1 MMTHSLISKMKT
13 ELSLLKPSDILKFD
27 QDISGIPD
35 IIKLTL
41 GEPDF
46 NTPEHIKEAG
56 KRSIDNNRSHY
67 APSAGTPGLRKAISN
82 FLEKKYNLFYNPD
95 HEILVTAGA
104 TEAIY
109 TVLTSILNPGD
120 KVLIPTPIFPL
131 YIPDTI
137 LAKAEPVFMDTS
149 SNDFVLSPELLE
161 ETLAKHGDAVKAIVF
176 NFPTNPTGV
185 TYRREDVKALA
196 AILEKHDLFVI
207 SDEIYSELT
216 YGEGHV
222 SMAEYLPEQTI
233 LLNGVSKSHAMT
245 GWRIGFIC
253 APAAITTEL
262 SKIHQFTITSATTMA
277 QDAAQEAFENGMD
290 DGAEMRVEYEK
301 RRNFVCEEMSKAGFA
316 CVKPEGAFYL
326 FAKIPE
332 NMIQKSLDFCTDLAH
347 KAKVAVI
354 PGGSF
359 GPGGEGYIRISYAAS
374 MEQLKEAM
382 NRIVN
387 YAAEIKEEQ
396 RSVQR

>member
-1 MMTHSLISKMKT
+1 MRHSLVGKMKK
-13 ELSLLKPSDILKFD
+13 ELALLQPSDILLFD
-27 QDISGIPD
+27 QATSSIPD
-35 IIKLTL
+35 IIKLTI

-46 NTPEHIKEAG
+46 NTPEHIKEAA
-56 KRSIDNNRSHY
+56 KRSIDSNHSHY
-67 APSAGTPGLRKAISN
+67 APPAGTPELRKAISN
-82 FLEKKYNLFYNPD
+82 FLKKKYDLHYNPD

-120 KVLIPTPIFPL
+120 KVLMPTPIFPL

-149 SNDFVLSPELLE
+149 SNGFVLSPELLE
-161 ETLAKHGDAVKAIVF
+161 ETLEKHGDAVKAIVF

-196 AILEKHDLFVI
+196 EILKKHDIFII

-216 YGEGHV
+216 YGERHV
-222 SMAEYLPEQTI
+222 SMAEYLPDQTI
-233 LLNGVSKSHAMT
+233 VLNGASKSHAMT

-262 SKIHQFTITSATTMA
+262 SKIHQFTITSTTTMA
-277 QDAAQEAFENGMD
+277 QDAAQEAFEHGMD
-290 DGAEMRVEYEK
+290 DGADMRVEYEK
-301 RRNFVCEEMSKAGFA
+301 RRDFVYQEMSKSGFE

-326 FAKIPE
+326 FAKIPDGF
-332 NMIQKSLDFCTDLAH
+332 IQKSLDFCTDLAH
-347 KAKVAVI
+347 KARVAVI

-374 MEQLKEAM
+374 MDQLKEAM
-382 NRIVN
+382 RRIAGYV
-387 YAAEIKEEQ
+387 AEKEEETG
-396 RSVQR
+396 SVQR

>member
-1 MMTHSLISKMKT
+1 MTHSLVSKMKT

-27 QDISGIPD
+27 QDISEIPD

-82 FLEKKYNLFYNPD
+82 FLKKKYNLFYNPD

-149 SNDFVLSPELLE
+149 SNGFVLSPELLE

-216 YGEGHV
+216 YGERHV

-262 SKIHQFTITSATTMA
+262 GKIHQFTITSTTTMA

-301 RRNFVCEEMSKAGFA
+301 RRDFVYEEMSKAGFN

-382 NRIVN
+382 SRIAN
-387 YAAEIKEEQ
+387 YAAEINGKQ

>member
-1 MMTHSLISKMKT
+1 LH
-13 ELSLLKPSDILKFD
+13 
-27 QDISGIPD
+27 
-35 IIKLTL
+35 
-41 GEPDF
+41 
-46 NTPEHIKEAG
+46 
-56 KRSIDNNRSHY
+56 
-67 APSAGTPGLRKAISN
+67 
-82 FLEKKYNLFYNPD
+82 YNPD

-120 KVLIPTPIFPL
+120 KVLMPTPIFPL

-149 SNDFVLSPELLE
+149 SNGFVLSPELLE
-161 ETLAKHGDAVKAIVF
+161 ETLEKHGDAVKAIVF

-196 AILEKHDLFVI
+196 EILKKHDIFII

-216 YGEGHV
+216 YGERHV
-222 SMAEYLPEQTI
+222 SMAEYLPDQTI
-233 LLNGVSKSHAMT
+233 VLNGASKSHAMT

-262 SKIHQFTITSATTMA
+262 SKIHQFTITSTTTMA
-277 QDAAQEAFENGMD
+277 QDAAQEAFEHGMD
-290 DGAEMRVEYEK
+290 DGADMRVEYEK
-301 RRNFVCEEMSKAGFA
+301 RRDFVYQEMSKSGFE

-326 FAKIPE
+326 FAKIPDGF
-332 NMIQKSLDFCTDLAH
+332 IQKSLDFCTDLAH
-347 KAKVAVI
+347 KARVAVI

-374 MEQLKEAM
+374 MDQLKEAM
-382 NRIVN
+382 RRIAGYV
-387 YAAEIKEEQ
+387 AEKEEETG
-396 RSVQR
+396 SVQR

>member
-1 MMTHSLISKMKT
+1 MTHSLVGKMKT

-27 QDISGIPD
+27 QDISDIPD

-67 APSAGTPGLRKAISN
+67 APSAGTPGLRKAISH
-82 FLEKKYNLFYNPD
+82 FLKKKYNLFYNPD

-149 SNDFVLSPELLE
+149 SNGFVLSPELLE
-161 ETLAKHGDAVKAIVF
+161 ETLEKHGGAVKAIVF

-196 AILEKHDLFVI
+196 AILEKHELFVI

-216 YGEGHV
+216 YGERHV

-233 LLNGVSKSHAMT
+233 VLNGVSKSHAMT

-290 DGAEMRVEYEK
+290 DGAEMRLEYEK
-301 RRNFVCEEMSKAGFA
+301 RRDFVYEEMSKAGFN

-326 FAKIPE
+326 FAKIPKT
-332 NMIQKSLDFCTDLAH
+332 MIQKSLDFCTDLAR

-382 NRIVN
+382 SRIAA
-387 YAAEIKEEQ
+387 YAAKVEKEQ
-396 RSVQR
+396 GSVQ

>member
-1 MMTHSLISKMKT
+1 MTHSLVSKMKK

-27 QDISGIPD
+27 QDISEIPD

-56 KRSIDNNRSHY
+56 KRSIDNNHSHY
-67 APSAGTPGLRKAISN
+67 APSAGTLGLRKAISN
-82 FLEKKYNLFYNPD
+82 FLKEKYNLFYNPD

-149 SNDFVLSPELLE
+149 SNGFVLSPELLE

-196 AILEKHDLFVI
+196 EILEKHDLFVI

-290 DGAEMRVEYEK
+290 DGAEMRVAYEN
-301 RRNFVCEEMSKAGFA
+301 RRDFVYEEMSKAGFD

-374 MEQLKEAM
+374 MEQLKGAM
-382 NRIVN
+382 SRIAN
-387 YAAEIKEEQ
+387 YASEMNEEQ

>member
-27 QDISGIPD
+27 QDISDIPD

-46 NTPEHIKEAG
+46 NTPDHIKEAG
-56 KRSIDNNRSHY
+56 KHSIDNNRSHY

-82 FLEKKYNLFYNPD
+82 FLEKKYNLFYNAD

-149 SNDFVLSPELLE
+149 SNDFVLSPDLLE
-161 ETLAKHGDAVKAIVF
+161 ETLEKHGNAVKAIVF

-196 AILEKHDLFVI
+196 AILKKHDLFVI

-216 YGEGHV
+216 YGERHV

-290 DGAEMRVEYEK
+290 DGAKMRVEYEK
-301 RRNFVCEEMSKAGFA
+301 RRNFVYEEMSKAGFN

-347 KAKVAVI
+347 RAKVAVI

-374 MEQLKEAM
+374 IEQLEEAM
-382 NRIVN
+382 SRITN